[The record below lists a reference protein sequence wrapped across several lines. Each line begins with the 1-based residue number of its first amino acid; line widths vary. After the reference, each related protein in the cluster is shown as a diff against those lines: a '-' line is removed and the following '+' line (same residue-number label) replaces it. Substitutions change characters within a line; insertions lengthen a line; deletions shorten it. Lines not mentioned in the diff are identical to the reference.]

1 MIRRGWVAL
10 MGLLTA
16 ISVFGAEKIIDF
28 TSVPE
33 GQVPPGWKAMR
44 VGGGREG
51 EWKVKMVDVPPTLKP
66 LSAAAP
72 QLARR
77 AVVAAVGGD
86 ATDERFPLL
95 VYDEERFGDF
105 TARVRFQI
113 TGGIIEQMAGLAFRI
128 QDSTNFY
135 VVRFSALGSNLRFYK
150 FVNGERSAPI
160 GPDFPIAKGEWHEL
174 SIQCTGN
181 RIEVRVDGKEAMPIL
196 TDNSHPTGK
205 IGFFT
210 KSDSEANFM
219 DFRLD
224 YRPLETLAVTLV
236 RTTLADQPRL
246 MDLQVLGRL
255 PGSEKL
261 QVMAAKSASDVGRA
275 ASDTENKVWA
285 ENRPYYARTKAAAV
299 VTQPLHDRNGDVLG
313 VVRFALKPYAGQLE
327 AATLARVLPILKD
340 MEMRI
345 GASKDLIEYGSG
357 GSGQG
362 GRSGFTPDVS
372 WASRSCLANLLLSHP

>member
-128 QDSTNFY
+128 QDSKNFY

-181 RIEVRVDGKEAMPIL
+181 RIEVRVDGKDAMPIL

-340 MEMRI
+340 MEIRI
-345 GASKDLIEYGSG
+345 GASKDLIE
-357 GSGQG
+357 
-362 GRSGFTPDVS
+362 
-372 WASRSCLANLLLSHP
+372 